1 MNKICRLFLAGP
13 NGAGKTTASRFLL
26 PEVFNTDIFINADII
41 AAQLNPADPESVAIK
56 AGRLMLEQIQVT
68 LSAGKI
74 FAIETTLATKGY
86 LNLIKQARLS
96 GYEIVL
102 YFFYL
107 PSADMAK
114 ERVKLR
120 VSGGGHN
127 IPPEVIERRYFSGLD
142 NFFQYLLLV
151 DRWYIYENTQPPPQ
165 PIARGEMPDTVIIY
179 NFELWQKLKK
189 NKDFL

>member
-1 MNKICRLFLAGP
+1 MPTLYILAGP
-13 NGAGKTTASRFLL
+13 NGAGKTTASQTLL

-41 AAQLNPADPESVAIK
+41 AAQLNPANPESVAMR
-56 AGRLMLEQIQVT
+56 AGRIMLERIQET
-68 LSAGKI
+68 LAARKT
-74 FAIETTLATKGY
+74 FAIETTLATRSY
-86 LNLIKQARLS
+86 LNLVKQAHLS
-96 GYEIVL
+96 GYEVVL

-107 PSADMAK
+107 PSAEMAK

-120 VSGGGHN
+120 VSEGGHN
-127 IPPEVIERRYFSGLD
+127 IPPDTIERRYYSGLD

-151 DRWYIYENTQPPPQ
+151 DRWYIYENTQPPPK